1 MGECHSMS
9 PSTALP
15 VQKAGSSDEVP
26 KGRPPKIKIIH
37 IIAPE
42 IIKTDVANFREL
54 VQRLTGKSGAAA
66 ASSEDTPPPPPLL
79 HAAEEEEEHKKE
91 TTTMMMKKQKK
102 RTTAEAAVLLPE
114 MSEFMVQENSKK
126 KIKCEVKVEEGGFGC
141 GLDRSELWS
150 DLTAGEFLSF
160 LEEDVFEDMAAD
172 FLLPLAPS
180 RMDFVG
186 EMYAT

>member
-9 PSTALP
+9 MSPSTPLP
-15 VQKAGSSDEVP
+15 VQKGSSDEVP
-26 KGRPPKIKIIH
+26 KGRPKIKIIH

-54 VQRLTGKSGAAA
+54 VQRLTGKNGAAA
-66 ASSEDTPPPPPLL
+66 ASSEDTPLL
-79 HAAEEEEEHKKE
+79 HAAEEEEQE
-91 TTTMMMKKQKK
+91 TTTMMKKK
-102 RTTAEAAVLLPE
+102 RTAEAAVLLPE
-114 MSEFMVQENSKK
+114 MSEFVVQENSRKT
-126 KIKCEVKVEEGGFGC
+126 IKCEVKVEEGGFGY